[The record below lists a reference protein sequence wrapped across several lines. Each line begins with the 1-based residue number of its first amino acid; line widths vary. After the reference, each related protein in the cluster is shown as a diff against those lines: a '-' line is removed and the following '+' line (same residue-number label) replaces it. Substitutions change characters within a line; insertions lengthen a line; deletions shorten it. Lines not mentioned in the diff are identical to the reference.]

1 MVHEWPDD
9 ERWFNEVTA
18 GPVLAALPAAVRE
31 RWAEPLA
38 VLAAAGPQ
46 RLLLV
51 FDSSLEHV
59 ALLLMLLQHGL
70 SPLLVASDARPGEL
84 QRYAA
89 QAAIS
94 HCLALDQ
101 GQLQVTRLEPGSGE
115 PAQLPQ
121 RRGLYLLTSGTT
133 GEPSLVFRDL
143 QSWRDEGLRYCRLLQ
158 LGPEDRVLFIAPV
171 YHAYALGWLWGAL
184 LAGSQVR
191 VCKPTELGAGLQAL
205 RHWASHAVVTPL
217 LAGLLAQRGGPGTR
231 PEGLKGVMSGAGP
244 VDGQLDQQFQ
254 QAFGIGLSRNYGST
268 ESGAVFAGVAP
279 LPPLSI
285 GFPMPGIEV
294 LQPGAPGQPFA
305 LKVRLEDGRL
315 YDTGDIAE
323 QSATGYSIVGR
334 ESTAIRRGE
343 RWISPFEIE
352 SVLGSHPDVQDCAVR
367 AVKSAQAGND
377 HVFAFVVWN
386 PQRPWDP
393 RLLREHCQAH
403 LAPAKV
409 PDRFERTPLIAR
421 SGNGKP
427 LLSRRYRPANNQV
440 LLEAAHAYKR
450 SQLLLALWESG
461 ALQLS
466 AQGLSVDQI
475 AQRTGLHAH
484 TLAVAFD
491 TAQAN
496 GLLHEA
502 AEAETPQDLEDL
514 AAVLDLESFNSRHW
528 NRLDALLAVLHD
540 GLDRRAFEQTPKHPQ
555 LQRRYQRA
563 VAGADKQLAAQLT
576 WRKALLKAPRAI
588 ALLDICAT
596 GAVYTQ
602 ALLGRRRL
610 DCRASRIVQLGGL
623 NPPAADIPVHSHEDL
638 AQLDAR
644 GFDVIV
650 LDNTLHQPG
659 VAQALPAL
667 LERLGPDGQL
677 IIDEI
682 FFNDTASAAVGVDW
696 LTHGGC
702 QYPRQAEVVTA
713 LARHGFVAEPVWRR
727 ESTIYQCTMLFTR
740 SLEK

>member
-1 MVHEWPDD
+1 MAPESRIDD
-9 ERWFNEVTA
+9 RWLAQLSA
-18 GPVLAALPAAVRE
+18 GPVLASLPAIRRSE
-31 RWAEPLA
+31 WTRQLGELA
-38 VLAAAGPQ
+38 SSGQ
-46 RLLLV
+46 RRLLLV
-51 FDSSLEHV
+51 FDSTLEHA
-59 ALLLMLLQHGL
+59 ALLLVLLEQGL
-70 SPLLVASDARPGEL
+70 SPLLVASDAKPQEL

-89 QAAIS
+89 QGAIS
-94 HCLALDQ
+94 HSVQLEQ
-101 GQLQVTRLEPGSGE
+101 GELRVTALEPG
-115 PAQLPQ
+115 AALPGASAVQ
-121 RRGLYLLTSGTT
+121 PHRRGIYLLTSGTT

-143 QSWRDEGLRYCRLLQ
+143 NSWRDEGLRYCRLLQ
-158 LGPEDRVLFIAPV
+158 LSREDRVLFIAPV

-184 LAGSQVR
+184 LAGSQVEI
-191 VCKPTELGAGLQAL
+191 CKPTELGAALQAL
-205 RHWASHAVVTPL
+205 RLRASHCVVTPM
-217 LAGLLAQRGGPGTR
+217 LAALMAQRVGQGER
-231 PEGLKGVMSGAGP
+231 PPQLKGVMSGAGP

-294 LQPGAPGQPFA
+294 VEPAAGQPFA

-323 QSATGYSIVGR
+323 QSAAGYSIVGR
-334 ESTAIRRGE
+334 ESSAIRRGE

-367 AVKSAQAGND
+367 AVKSARSGND
-377 HVFAFVVWN
+377 HIFAFVVWN

-393 RLLREHCQAH
+393 RLLREHCQAN

-421 SGNGKP
+421 RGNGKP
-427 LLSRRYRPANNQV
+427 LLSRRYRPAANQV
-440 LLEAAHAYKR
+440 LLEAAQAYKR
-450 SQLLLALWESG
+450 SQLLLALWECG

-502 AEAETPQDLEDL
+502 LEAETPPRDLEDL
-514 AAVLDLESFNSRHW
+514 ARVLDLESFNNRHW
-528 NRLDALLAVLHD
+528 NRLDELLAVLHD

-576 WRKALLKAPRAI
+576 WRKALHNAPRAI

-623 NPPAADIPVHSHEDL
+623 NPPAADIPVHSHEEL

-650 LDNTLHQPG
+650 LDNTLHQPS
-659 VAQALPAL
+659 VVQALPAL
-667 LERLGPDGQL
+667 LERLGPDGRL

-682 FFNDTASAAVGVDW
+682 FFCDTASAAVGVDW

-702 QYPRQAEVVTA
+702 QYPRQDEVVAA
-713 LARHGFVAEPVWRR
+713 LARLGFVGEQIWRR
-727 ESTIYQCTMLFTR
+727 ESMIYQCTMLFSR
-740 SLEK
+740 S